1 MSPDPAADEAA
12 LRLFD
17 GAGEE
22 VGTCDEDPDSPGFE
36 EGRRALLGALR
47 RGGIRPSPRWVRE
60 RLRRRGEKG
69 SLTTRGGPEGLI
81 AGSRDPAIS

>member
-1 MSPDPAADEAA
+1 LSPDPAADEAA

-22 VGTCDEDPDSPGFE
+22 VGTCDEDPDAPDAV
-36 EGRRALLGALR
+36 EGLRTLRNALR

-60 RLRRRGEKG
+60 RLRR
-69 SLTTRGGPEGLI
+69 S
-81 AGSRDPAIS
+81 AGSRDPAAGPRG